1 MLKRGMYR
9 ELNGQNPEAM
19 DDFQDAPPRDESRRQ
34 GDNFLADNAKL
45 IAVGIVVSVLFGVGI
60 SIWLPSAIAPET
72 AAPAPNTD
80 TTSN

>member
-19 DDFQDAPPRDESRRQ
+19 DDFQNVPPRRAPRRQ

-60 SIWLPSAIAPET
+60 SIWLPSAIAPE
-72 AAPAPNTD
+72 APATPSPD
-80 TTSN
+80 AASR